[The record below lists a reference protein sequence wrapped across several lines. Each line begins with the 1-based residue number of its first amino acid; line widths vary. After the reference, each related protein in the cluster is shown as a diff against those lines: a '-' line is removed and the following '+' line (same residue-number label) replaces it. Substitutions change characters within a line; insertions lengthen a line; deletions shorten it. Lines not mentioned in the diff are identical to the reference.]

1 VDDIGCTSKTMPKF
15 EHLWTAMINDS
26 VPESEGETI
35 SR

>member
-1 VDDIGCTSKTMPKF
+1 MPEF
-15 EHLWTAMINDS
+15 EQLWTAMINDS